1 MNNIER
7 IALSVQKNK
16 TMKKDNHKKYSKL
29 IQKKKASLFFP
40 FEKRTNCV
48 CECTFCHREV
58 TLLNS
63 QDSHIDFLLHNFLC
77 PSWFCEIRVFCVS

>member
-29 IQKKKASLFFP
+29 IQKRKHHWF
-40 FEKRTNCV
+40 
-48 CECTFCHREV
+48 
-58 TLLNS
+58 
-63 QDSHIDFLLHNFLC
+63 FLLKNVQ
-77 PSWFCEIRVFCVS
+77 IACVSAHFAIGRLLC